1 MRGFVL
7 ATHFGPTLL
16 VSAITTILSLE
27 IGLGPKSLLIFLVAI
42 TGQCSIGWSNDAAD
56 AERDEFAQR
65 TTKPVVG
72 GLINQKTLWRFARGA
87 ALLSAALSFFLGWE
101 PALLYIVALASAW
114 SYNLGLKS
122 TVLSPL
128 PYAIS
133 FGSLPGVITLSA
145 DPPHWPP
152 IAGILGAAMLGMG
165 AHFINTL
172 KDTASDHTAGVRGL
186 PQRIGPQASLWIGDG
201 TAAAAFTLLMTLG
214 TPTPWTTA
222 LWVLGLIN
230 LFVIVGCGLT
240 RNMDWAWRFTLIE
253 AFLCVAVLVSSGSSL
268 GH

>member
-1 MRGFVL
+1 VRGFVL

-16 VSAITTILSLE
+16 VSAIATILSLE
-27 IGLGPKSLLIFLVAI
+27 IGLGPKSLLMFLVAI

-56 AERDEFAQR
+56 AERDKLAQR
-65 TTKPVVG
+65 IAKPIVG
-72 GLINQKTLWRFARGA
+72 GLINQKTLWRSAQGA

-114 SYNLGLKS
+114 SYNLVLKS
-122 TVLSPL
+122 TALSPL

-133 FGSLPGVITLSA
+133 FGSLPAVITLSA
-145 DPPHWPP
+145 DPPYWPP
-152 IAGILGAAMLGMG
+152 IAGILGAAMLGVG

-186 PQRIGPQASLWIGDG
+186 PQRIGPQASLWIGAG
-201 TAAAAFTLLMTLG
+201 TSAAAFIFLMTLG
-214 TPTPWTTA
+214 TPTPWTAT
-222 LWVLGLIN
+222 LWVLGFLN
-230 LFVIVGCGLT
+230 LVIIIGCGLT
-240 RNMDWAWRFTLIE
+240 RNTDWAWRFTLTE